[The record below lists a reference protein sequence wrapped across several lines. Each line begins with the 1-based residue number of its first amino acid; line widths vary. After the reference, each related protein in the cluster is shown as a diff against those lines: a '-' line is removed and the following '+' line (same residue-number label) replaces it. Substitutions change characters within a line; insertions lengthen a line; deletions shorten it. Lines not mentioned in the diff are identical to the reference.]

1 MEVPPLANLPIRP
14 SPPGANSRRS
24 VPKMPFD
31 TTEVRWFGTGRMP
44 ADVLNWFTRSGSH
57 GSLEIRQDAYLSTG
71 SVSIGRKRR
80 NHGPLEIKTRRGLGA
95 TFALG
100 NVLVGRIEEWR
111 KIVSPGL
118 HLPRR
123 SRRWV
128 DVHKVV
134 VTRTYQQEPTG
145 GLVEVLR
152 GDMSLPGCDV
162 ELAEVAV
169 DDTEAWTLAFE
180 AWGPGEQQRSIL
192 HASADLFL
200 AGTGLP
206 ADISN
211 RLPVSMGYPAWLAQN
226 RSGDRNSTRPPP

>member
-1 MEVPPLANLPIRP
+1 MEVPPLVNLPIRP
-14 SPPGANSRRS
+14 SLPDAKSGQHVRR
-24 VPKMPFD
+24 MPFD

-44 ADVLNWFTRSGSH
+44 ADVLNWFTKSGSH

-95 TFALG
+95 TFILG
-100 NVLVGRIEEWR
+100 DVLMGSIEEWR
-111 KIVSPGL
+111 KIVSPGW
-118 HLPRR
+118 HHPRR
-123 SRRWV
+123 SRRWA

-169 DDTEAWTLAFE
+169 NDTEAWTLAFE
-180 AWGPGEQQRSIL
+180 AWGPGDQQRSIL
-192 HASADLFL
+192 YSSADRFL
-200 AGTGLP
+200 AGAELP

-211 RLPVSMGYPAWLAQN
+211 RLTVSMGYPAFLAQN
-226 RSGDRNSTRPPP
+226 RWGNMNSTRPPP